1 MGIHTLSTDSGQ
13 RFQHRRELWTKLAEE
28 ATSMLWRIAP
38 QVFWGHGAKAEF
50 PQGSFGISVGEAAVW
65 YVLIGDQIER
75 REWVSGSISVERAS
89 LGKPEAEFV
98 RDICLS
104 VRKGLRSVK
113 VDSPDE
119 DWVRIIVACVQPL
132 FDGLKFRKVAIQDG
146 EVAVYFLGEAVE
158 PIRFT
163 PTLIRALENGDD
175 KAWERVVADFE
186 DRHSWAT

>member
-1 MGIHTLSTDSGQ
+1 M
-13 RFQHRRELWTKLAEE
+13 
-28 ATSMLWRIAP
+28 
-38 QVFWGHGAKAEF
+38 V
-50 PQGSFGISVGEAAVW
+50 
-65 YVLIGDQIER
+65 
-75 REWVSGSISVERAS
+75 REWNSGSIAVGRAS

-104 VRKGLRSVK
+104 VRMGLRSVK

-132 FDGLKFRKVAIQDG
+132 FDGLKFRRVAIQDD
-146 EVAVYFLGEAVE
+146 EVAVHFLGEAVE

-163 PTLIRALENGDD
+163 PTLIKALENGDD